1 MVFALLK
8 TIHRKSAIITPVITD
23 ASTVTALSDDLD
35 GLWRG
40 LLAAKTAIRPVNR
53 FPVKNYSAGIAGCIE
68 GLNPSGGRSML
79 HALLDRLFN
88 DWSPIPS
95 DTFLITATTKA
106 GIDNLEKVRTGNSA
120 DIQDILPSSLPAIIS
135 GKLGLDSRGFN
146 VSAACAS
153 STIAVAQAAAL
164 ISGGSA
170 DVVLVCCLDLVTEF
184 IFSGFSALRALSP
197 LPSRPFDRDRNGLSL
212 GEGAAALL
220 LMSRKRA
227 EQEHRMPMGIIHG
240 WGIANDAAHITAPAR
255 DGCGLVQAVSRA
267 LHVSGMPA
275 DEIHAVCAHGTGTIY
290 NDLMEIAA
298 FRQIFEN
305 RKVPVFSIKGAI
317 GHTLGAAGGIEVAV
331 GIKTLSC
338 RATPPTIGLKTPMDE
353 AMGWVST
360 DPISFSGDYLLTSNS
375 GFGGINAALILGK
388 P

>member
-1 MVFALLK
+1 MVKDL
-8 TIHRKSAIITPVITD
+8 TPVITH
-23 ASTVTALSDDLD
+23 ASTVTAMSDSLD

-40 LLAAKTAIRPVNR
+40 LLAGNTAIRPVNR

-68 GLNPSGGRSML
+68 GLNPSGSQSML
-79 HALLDRLFN
+79 HSLCDRLFSN
-88 DWSPIPS
+88 WETVPA
-95 DTFLITATTKA
+95 DTLLITATTKA
-106 GIDNLEKVRTGNSA
+106 GIDNLEKVSTGKSA
-120 DIQDILPSSLPAIIS
+120 DIQDILPSSFPAVVS

-170 DVVLVCCLDLVTEF
+170 EVVLVCCLDLVTEF

-197 LPSRPFDRDRNGLSL
+197 LPCRPFDRDRNGLSL

-220 LMSRKRA
+220 MMSRERA
-227 EQEHRMPMGIIHG
+227 RQEHRIPVGTLLG
-240 WGIANDAAHITAPAR
+240 WGIANDATHITAPAR
-255 DGCGLVQAVSRA
+255 DGCGLIQAITQS
-267 LHVSGMPA
+267 LHGSGIPV

-290 NDLMEIAA
+290 NDLMELAA
-298 FRQIFEN
+298 FKQIFKN
-305 RKVPVFSIKGAI
+305 RTVPVFSIKGAI

-331 GIKTLSC
+331 GMKALSC
-338 RATPPTIGLKTPMDE
+338 RAAPPTIGLRTPMDE
-353 AMGWVST
+353 ATGWIST
-360 DPISFSGDYLLTSNS
+360 EPVSFSGDYLLTTNS
-375 GFGGINAALILGK
+375 GFGGINAALVLGK

>member
-1 MVFALLK
+1 MTAD
-8 TIHRKSAIITPVITD
+8 RKLMDLTPVITN
-23 ASTVTALSDDLD
+23 ASTVTAMSESLD

-40 LLAAKTAIRPVNR
+40 LLAGKTAIRPVNR

-68 GLNPSGGRSML
+68 GLNPSGSRSML
-79 HALLDRLFN
+79 HSLCDRLFRN
-88 DWSPIPS
+88 WASVPS
-95 DTFLITATTKA
+95 DTLLITATTKA
-106 GIDNLEKVRTGNSA
+106 GIDHLEKVSTCQSG

-135 GKLGLDSRGFN
+135 EKLGLDSRGFN

-164 ISGGSA
+164 ISSGSA
-170 DVVLVCCLDLVTEF
+170 DVVLVCCLDLTTEF

-197 LPSRPFDRDRNGLSL
+197 LPCRPFDRDRNGLSL

-220 LMSRKRA
+220 LMSRQRA
-227 EQEHRMPMGIIHG
+227 KQEHRIPMGTIHG
-240 WGIANDAAHITAPAR
+240 WGIANDATHITAPAR
-255 DGCGLVQAVSRA
+255 DGCGLVQAISRA
-267 LHVSGMPA
+267 LQISGIAA

-290 NDLMEIAA
+290 NDLMELTA
-298 FRQIFEN
+298 FRQIFKN

-331 GIKTLSC
+331 GMKALSC
-338 RATPPTIGLKTPMDE
+338 QVMPPTIGLRMPMDE
-353 AMGWVST
+353 AMDWVST
-360 DPISFSGDYLLTSNS
+360 EPVSFSGDYLLSTNS
-375 GFGGINAALILGK
+375 GFGGINAALVLGK

>member
-1 MVFALLK
+1 MANPMK
-8 TIHRKSAIITPVITD
+8 ATHRKSEDLAPVITH
-23 ASTVTALSDDLD
+23 ASTVSAMSDSLE
-35 GLWRG
+35 GLWRE
-40 LLAAKTAIRPVNR
+40 LLAGNTAIRPVNR

-68 GLNPSGGRSML
+68 GLNPVGCRSML
-79 HALLDRLFN
+79 HSLCDRLFRN
-88 DWSPIPS
+88 WDTVPS

-106 GIDNLEKVRTGNSA
+106 GIDNLEKVSTDRPA
-120 DIQDILPSSLPAIIS
+120 DIQDILPSSLPATVS
-135 GKLGLDSRGFN
+135 EKLGLDNRGFN

-164 ISGGSA
+164 ISCGSV
-170 DVVLVCCLDLVTEF
+170 DVVLVCCLDMVTEF

-197 LPSRPFDRDRNGLSL
+197 LPCRPFDRDRNGLSL

-220 LMSRKRA
+220 MMSRKRA
-227 EQEHRMPMGIIHG
+227 RQEHRLPLGTIHG
-240 WGIANDAAHITAPAR
+240 WGIANDATHITAPAR
-255 DGCGLVQAVSRA
+255 DGCGLVQAISRA
-267 LHVSGMPA
+267 LHGSGILA

-290 NDLMEIAA
+290 NDMMELTA
-298 FRQIFEN
+298 FRQIFGN

-331 GIKTLSC
+331 GMKALSC
-338 RATPPTIGLKTPMDE
+338 QVAPPTVGLRTPMDE

-360 DPISFSGDYLLTSNS
+360 GSASFSGDYLLTTNS
-375 GFGGINAALILGK
+375 GFGGINAALVLGK

>member
-1 MVFALLK
+1 MDL
-8 TIHRKSAIITPVITD
+8 TPVITH
-23 ASTVTALSDDLD
+23 ASTVTAMSDSLD

-40 LLAAKTAIRPVNR
+40 LLAGNTAIRPVNR

-68 GLNPSGGRSML
+68 GLKPSGSRSML
-79 HALLDRLFN
+79 HSLCDRLFN
-88 DWSPIPS
+88 NWGPVPS
-95 DTFLITATTKA
+95 DTLLITATTKA
-106 GIDNLEKVRTGNSA
+106 GIDNLEKVSTGKSA
-120 DIQDILPSSLPAIIS
+120 DIQDILPSSLPAIVS
-135 GKLGLDSRGFN
+135 EKLGLDSRGFN

-170 DVVLVCCLDLVTEF
+170 DVVLVCCLDMVTEF

-197 LPSRPFDRDRNGLSL
+197 LPCRPFDRDRNGLSL

-227 EQEHRMPMGIIHG
+227 KQEHRIPMGTIHG
-240 WGIANDAAHITAPAR
+240 WGIANDATHITAPAR
-255 DGCGLVQAVSRA
+255 DGCGLVQAISRA
-267 LHVSGMPA
+267 LHGSGIPA

-290 NDLMEIAA
+290 NDLMELTA
-298 FRQIFEN
+298 FKQIFKN

-331 GIKTLSC
+331 GMKTLSC
-338 RATPPTIGLKTPMDE
+338 QVAPPTIGLKTPMDE

-360 DPISFSGDYLLTSNS
+360 EPVSFSGDYLLTTNS
-375 GFGGINAALILGK
+375 GFGGINAALVLGK